1 MANGNLEISFEYR
14 DAFSHG
20 EWRRQSCLMPSV
32 EDAVRVYGLDEDDV
46 DYRILD
52 VRDPAAGREEEER

>member
-1 MANGNLEISFEYR
+1 MATGNLEISFEYR

-32 EDAVRVYGLDEDDV
+32 EAAVRVYGLDEEDV

-52 VRDPAAGREEEER
+52 VHEPAARRPEEER